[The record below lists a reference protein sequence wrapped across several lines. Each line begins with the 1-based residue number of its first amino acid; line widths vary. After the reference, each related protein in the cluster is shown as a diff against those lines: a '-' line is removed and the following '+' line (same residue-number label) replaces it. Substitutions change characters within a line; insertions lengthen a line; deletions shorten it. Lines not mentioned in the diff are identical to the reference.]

1 MSCLIKGVNTMH
13 DERLGELRRKE
24 RIWTNI
30 LLAAY
35 SVFFLW
41 LSTSVESRL
50 AYVAIGTLLLAL
62 PVWSFLSRHPH
73 PPLLLFSGM
82 KELAE
87 YEREKMG
94 SAWNRHRIASSLILL
109 MLSLLFFIQAV
120 LRDGG
125 RPFMEGLPVWYP
137 LLGPLALFV
146 AGNILLRANSRRID
160 TMDSEKLQNYLEDRS
175 LFLIVFACV
184 ATGFTLLGTLVYELM
199 T

>member
-1 MSCLIKGVNTMH
+1 MR

-24 RIWTNI
+24 RIWTNL
-30 LLAAY
+30 LLAVY
-35 SVFFLW
+35 SAFFLW
-41 LSTSVESRL
+41 FSTSVESRL
-50 AYVAIGTLLLAL
+50 AYMAIGLFLLVL
-62 PVWSFLSRHPH
+62 PIWSFLSKHPH

-94 SAWNRHRIASSLILL
+94 GAWDRNRLASSLILL
-109 MLSLLFFIQAV
+109 MLSLLFFLQAA
-120 LRDGG
+120 LREGG
-125 RPFMEGLPVWYP
+125 NPFMEGLPVWYP
-137 LLGPLALFV
+137 LLGPLVLFV

-160 TMDSEKLQNYLEDRS
+160 TMDSEKLQAYLEDRS

-184 ATGFTLLGTLVYELM
+184 ATGFALLGTLVYELM